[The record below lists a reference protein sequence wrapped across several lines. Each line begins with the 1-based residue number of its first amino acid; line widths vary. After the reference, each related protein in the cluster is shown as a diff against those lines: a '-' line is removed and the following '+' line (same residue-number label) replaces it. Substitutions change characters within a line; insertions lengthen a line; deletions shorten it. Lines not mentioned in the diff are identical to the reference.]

1 MEPKKK
7 GREKKSFL
15 PYQLLFDFIK
25 RGLQVLIAT
34 GTKRDKES
42 QKSNYR
48 YFLPFPL
55 LNFNLRGF

>member
-7 GREKKSFL
+7 GREKEFP

-34 GTKRDKES
+34 GTNRDKES
-42 QKSNYR
+42 QKSTYR